1 MKQPVPEAIHTQAV
15 TIGKQLEQGHPWRKL
30 GGRRQRTRRG
40 ERNTEKPPIVFK
52 LSDDYRLYCWFK
64 SSLPV
69 RFQIVPNVAV
79 DRNA

>member
-1 MKQPVPEAIHTQAV
+1 MKQPVPEAIRAQAV

-52 LSDDYRLYCWFK
+52 LSDDYRLFCWFK

-69 RFQIVPNVAV
+69 RFQIVLERAV
-79 DRNA
+79 DRAA